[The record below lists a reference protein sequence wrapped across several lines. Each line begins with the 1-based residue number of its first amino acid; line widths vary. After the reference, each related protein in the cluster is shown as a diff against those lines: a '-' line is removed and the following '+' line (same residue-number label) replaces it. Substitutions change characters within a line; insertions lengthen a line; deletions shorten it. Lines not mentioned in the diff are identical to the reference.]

1 MVRRIPERPAHPER
15 ICWGCDLYCAADDMR
30 CGNGKER
37 TQHPIE
43 TFGAD
48 WMEFVLPGVKSLVG
62 QAREEQCRDAKKQE
76 EPPQRDNSGARSM

>member
-15 ICWGCDLYCAADDMR
+15 ICWGCDRYCAANDLR

-43 TFGAD
+43 TFGPDWIQFILPSGEDSTSHAD
-48 WMEFVLPGVKSLVG
+48 ASAES
-62 QAREEQCRDAKKQE
+62 ARIRHE
-76 EPPQRDNSGARSM
+76 